1 MGLISRVSSRTYR
14 DANIA
19 IMISTTLKMGSISTN
34 SIFTTLLLISFFTS
48 TNSTL
53 YGYRQDLENTT
64 QPEAFQ
70 GLLAAFGLQ
79 IRDGQ
84 GVPGYLSIA
93 EDAESTNTDL
103 LHSLFNSNQKVPKN
117 GPLFNYPQEYIQKS
131 QYASSPSFACGPVK
145 PPPII
150 KRKYWLPDHGWV

>member
-14 DANIA
+14 LRDANIT
-19 IMISTTLKMGSISTN
+19 IMISPTLKMGSISTN
-34 SIFTTLLLISFFTS
+34 SIFTTLLFISFFTS
-48 TNSTL
+48 INSTL

-93 EDAESTNTDL
+93 EDADEEEQSDTDL
-103 LHSLFNSNQKVPKN
+103 LRSL
-117 GPLFNYPQEYIQKS
+117 
-131 QYASSPSFACGPVK
+131 
-145 PPPII
+145 
-150 KRKYWLPDHGWV
+150 